1 MAESLGR
8 MATAVEKSLQ
18 AATWLTE
25 ADEAVK
31 ELARGYA
38 TYVDD
43 AHALADSEMIHK
55 AYSVAGPNLQKTLTS
70 LGLNPEARKEL
81 GVKGESQE
89 ADPIDELKKKRAV
102 RAQAG

>member
-8 MATAVEKSLQ
+8 LATAVEKSLE
-18 AATWLTE
+18 AATWLSV
-25 ADEAVK
+25 ADEATK

-43 AHALADSEMIHK
+43 AHAAGEPDLIHK

-89 ADPIDELKKKRAV
+89 VDPIDELKRKRAG

>member
-1 MAESLGR
+1 MSETSGR
-8 MATAVEKSLQ
+8 LSAAVEAALTAAVWLTDAD
-18 AATWLTE
+18 AATV
-25 ADEAVK
+25 A
-31 ELARGYA
+31 LARGYA
-38 TYVDD
+38 AYVDD
-43 AHALADSEMIHK
+43 AIALGDPDPIHK

-89 ADPIDELKKKRAV
+89 VDPIDELKRKRAG